1 VEQRRY
7 RFRFLNGSNGRFLI
21 LKFDNDL
28 PFWQIGTEGGFLPEP
43 VRLEQLLMGPAER
56 ADVIVDFTTIPT
68 GTEIILLNLGPDE
81 PFGGGTPGEDFE
93 PANPATTGQ
102 VMQLRV
108 TPSRHRDTSLPPE
121 RLRLPKLRPL
131 GGESITRQ
139 VSLNEAD
146 SATVRTT
153 GEPPVFDCDFGE
165 VFGPVEARLGT
176 MNGAPNPLGRADE
189 ITENPAVGATEVWE
203 MHNFTE
209 DAHPIH
215 IHEVQFQVVNREPF
229 DGAPYG
235 PEAWETGFKDNPA
248 RARPDLGCSR
258 ARRCRVH
265 RGSPTLRR
273 AREG

>member
-189 ITENPAVGATEVWE
+189 ITENPAVGRLRSGRCTTSQRTPTRSTSTR
-203 MHNFTE
+203 FS
-209 DAHPIH
+209 
-215 IHEVQFQVVNREPF
+215 
-229 DGAPYG
+229 
-235 PEAWETGFKDNPA
+235 
-248 RARPDLGCSR
+248 SR
-258 ARRCRVH
+258 SST
-265 RGSPTLRR
+265 GSPSTVLPTDPRLGRR
-273 AREG
+273 ASRTIPLALAPI